1 MWDQLFHADWVG
13 MALALAYLLSV
24 YVHHPIHSPLGQEPD
39 CEFYPAKIA
48 SQAPWFGPHLQR
60 DVYLS
65 LQHMRSE
72 GGTVPETVL
81 RAALL
86 RRATENINRVDKLRS
101 AKTACGT
108 LLQRGS
114 VGEELFI
121 RLQQTEKEM
130 EEEIRDTVMEA
141 NALVPQWG
149 NFIFQS
155 AREIAANTLF
165 RTKIGEIQARAETEK
180 AWWAKHQISEES
192 QAQKTKTRPLYFNPR
207 EKMRIDR

>member
-1 MWDQLFHADWVG
+1 M
-13 MALALAYLLSV
+13 

-86 RRATENINRVDKLRS
+86 RRATENINRVDKLRN

-130 EEEIRDTVMEA
+130 EEEIRDTVMEVSLPA
-141 NALVPQWG
+141 HSKFFFFFSLFFLFAFPSGIQLKPCFTLRLGQRLGTAMGQFHLPV
-149 NFIFQS
+149 
-155 AREIAANTLF
+155 RERNRRQHDIPKQNWRDPSSGGEREGMVGKAAD
-165 RTKIGEIQARAETEK
+165 
-180 AWWAKHQISEES
+180 H
-192 QAQKTKTRPLYFNPR
+192 
-207 EKMRIDR
+207 

>member
-13 MALALAYLLSV
+13 MALALAYLLVISGSCV
-24 YVHHPIHSPLGQEPD
+24 SLYNLYRNWRAS
-39 CEFYPAKIA
+39 KIA

-192 QAQKTKTRPLYFNPR
+192 QAQKDQDEGD
-207 EKMRIDR
+207 EKSPVDL